1 MSKKRNFVLGI
12 VIGVLA
18 FIVIGI
24 SVFSYGLKAYNWD
37 SPMVKSITK
46 VIPYKAMKVNGNVY
60 RYHEYLDDF
69 DAYKQSMSTQPA
81 EQQIADEELKKMVLQ
96 TQIDSALLEDLA
108 DDYEI
113 ELTEEDYDKAFQQ
126 VLGLTDLSDEAL
138 EEFEGFTQE
147 TYGWDLE
154 TYKEK
159 VIRLYVLSQKLSAK
173 LVSDLES
180 EENKAVYEEMESVYN
195 ELENGGD
202 FAELA
207 MLNSEDGSAPEGGDL
222 GWFSEDMMVEEF
234 MTEVKKLEV
243 GEYSDVFMT
252 PYGYHIVKLMDQR
265 ENEDTGVTEYKASH
279 IIKLAKGLDAYLE
292 ELRKDA
298 DIKVY
303 IKGYSK
309 EDLLNLEQ

>member
-18 FIVIGI
+18 FVVIGI
-24 SVFSYGLKAYNWD
+24 SVFTYGLKAYNWD
-37 SPMVKSITK
+37 SPMVKSIAK

-69 DAYKQSMSTQPA
+69 DAYKKSMSTQPA

-113 ELTEEDYDKAFQQ
+113 ELTEEDYNKAFQQ

-138 EEFEGFTQE
+138 AEFETFTQE

-159 VIRLYVLSQKLSAK
+159 VIRLYVLSEKLSAK
-173 LVSDLES
+173 LVSDLEA
-180 EENKAVYEEMESVYN
+180 EENKAAYEEMESIHN

-222 GWFSEDMMVEEF
+222 GWFSEDMMVEDF

-265 ENEDTGVTEYKASH
+265 ENEDTGVTEYKAAH

-292 ELRKDA
+292 EVRKDA

-303 IKGYSK
+303 VKGYSK